1 MKFSALLALTPL
13 VAALPGHKQANNSDA
28 AFSVISARSASPVH
42 LLPLNAA
49 GTYFW
54 LGGHAHT
61 YSPIPGIPNTNQTVI
76 TNGHSLD
83 VEVPGGQAIY
93 VDNKGALRF
102 TSPHSAYE
110 PAGSSN
116 GPFEY
121 IPGTSF
127 GHWNF
132 KGLGASGF
140 MACPTT
146 NGTIT
151 NGTSNYGTT
160 NYRRSRRGAA
170 AVPQWQVYAA
180 LKNATVPLGKVE
192 DCLEFDAL
200 AVSVNTTTPAA
211 WEYI

>member
-1 MKFSALLALTPL
+1 MKFSALLALAPL
-13 VAALPGHKQANNSDA
+13 VAAVSGSKQSNSSDA
-28 AFSVISARSASPVH
+28 AFGVLSARSASPIH
-42 LLPLNAA
+42 LLPLNAG

-54 LGGHAHT
+54 LGGNAHT
-61 YSPIPGIPNTNQTVI
+61 YSPIPGIPDTNQTII
-76 TNGHSLD
+76 TDGHFLN

-121 IPGTSF
+121 TPGTSF

-132 KGLGASGF
+132 KGRGAHGF

-146 NGTIT
+146 NST
-151 NGTSNYGTT
+151 TSANSTT
-160 NYRRSRRGAA
+160 SYRRSRRGAA
-170 AVPQWQVYAA
+170 TPRWQVFAA
-180 LKNATVPLGKVE
+180 LKNATVPSGKVQ
-192 DCLEFDAL
+192 DCLGFDAL
-200 AVSVNTTTPAA
+200 AVPVDTTTAVA